1 MLGTRGG
8 CWSRLLPLHGFA
20 INNFGFSVA
29 SLREVRLHR
38 PSWRQGDLITSQ
50 RNDSQ
55 VLEKG
60 FSGQLKIYISKG
72 FKKGFNNCKFF

>member
-29 SLREVRLHR
+29 SLREVRL
-38 PSWRQGDLITSQ
+38 PLSL
-50 RNDSQ
+50 
-55 VLEKG
+55 LETG
-60 FSGQLKIYISKG
+60 RSDYISKE
-72 FKKGFNNCKFF
+72 